1 MARQPRKSA
10 DDSRHFVDRT
20 DAHFLADVAD
30 RPVSDRGGRVR
41 THIVGRVIVL
51 KVDGRLSDVVEE
63 LDRAI
68 QLALA
73 EGPRGVACD
82 LSAVLEGAEPD
93 AVKALAT
100 AGRNVRDWAATP
112 LVIATP
118 DPVLRAALSAD
129 PLGGYLIVTDS
140 ILSALSAALAT
151 PTPVV
156 EWLHLSPHP
165 TAPRASRN
173 FISHTLLDWG
183 LGRSIPSASLVTS
196 ELVTNSTMYA
206 GTDIHLS
213 VALGHGAVRLTVR
226 DQSSR
231 LPRQQHL
238 APDQHGRGLTIV
250 ANLSRAFGV
259 LPTGDGGK
267 VVWAVLDVPKAAPAD
282 PPTDLANPARRSA
295 VAAGGSTILSK
306 PGVVRI
312 PAT

>member
-10 DDSRHFVDRT
+10 NDTPDVDHTDS
-20 DAHFLADVAD
+20 HFLADGAD
-30 RPVSDRGGRVR
+30 RPASDRGDRVR
-41 THIVGRVIVL
+41 NYVVGGVIVL
-51 KVDGRLSDVVEE
+51 EVAGLLSDVVEE

-68 QLALA
+68 QFALA

-82 LSAVLEGAEPD
+82 LSAVLEGAEPR

-100 AGRNVRDWAATP
+100 AGRNVRDWAAIP
-112 LVIATP
+112 LAIATP

-129 PLGGYLIVTDS
+129 SLGGHLILTDS

-151 PTPVV
+151 PTPAV

-173 FISHTLLDWG
+173 FISHTLWEWG
-183 LGRSIPSASLVTS
+183 LDRFIPSASLVTS

-231 LPRQQHL
+231 QPRQQHL

-267 VVWAVLDVPKAAPAD
+267 VVWAVLDTPKAGLEH

-295 VAAGGSTILSK
+295 FAAGGSA
-306 PGVVRI
+306 I